1 MDKKYNKKETE
12 ELKNKVQELTQGW
25 QRTQADFL
33 NYKKQ
38 AAEDRNTLVNSAN
51 ADLIYQIL
59 PVLDNF
65 KLAADHM
72 PKELEENNW
81 AQGIKQVERQL
92 ESILQNEGLERIKTL
107 GEQFDPNLHEAIEHI
122 ESDKPANEIVIE
134 ILPGYIFNDK
144 VLRPAKVKVSK
155 PNS

>member
-1 MDKKYNKKETE
+1 MKKNDTAKFKELE
-12 ELKNKVQELTQGW
+12 AKIAELTAGW

-38 AAEDRNTLVNSAN
+38 INEERASLVSSAN
-51 ADLIYQIL
+51 SGLIYQIL

-72 PKELEENNW
+72 PKELEDNNW

-92 ESILQNEGLERIKTL
+92 ESILQNEGLERIKTV
-107 GEQFDPNLHEAIEHI
+107 GEQFDPNLHEAI
-122 ESDKPANEIVIE
+122 
-134 ILPGYIFNDK
+134 
-144 VLRPAKVKVSK
+144 
-155 PNS
+155 